1 MKRAAVGLCIALTA
15 ALVSGDLVPP
25 VFAAS
30 PGEIV
35 VAQAQQEK
43 RRGGIFRFL
52 FRNRRKESRPVVVEP
67 PREARPGAR
76 QQRQQAAKPRR
87 ERRKRPAAAAP
98 APEVA
103 AVEKAPD
110 AKRVLVLGDFMA
122 GALAKGLAEAYEQ
135 DAKVVVVDA
144 SNGSSGLVRD
154 DFYDW
159 PAELPALVEKEKPD
173 AILVLVGAN
182 DRQDA
187 GSVEFGSD
195 AWKVTYTLRVGAF
208 ADALKA
214 TGKPVLWAGL
224 APVRQN
230 AMSRDYSTFNGI
242 FRERLES
249 KGLPYV
255 DVWNGFTDEEGK
267 FVSSG
272 PDVTGQKAQLRVDD
286 GLNFTRSGQRKL
298 AYFVEKELNDI
309 LKGESPLLASTESA
323 EPTEPGEP
331 TPRIGPMVPIDALTL
346 GGDTLSTGAAASN
359 EPAAAA
365 DAIVERI
372 AGSAAAAPP
381 PARADNYVWP
391 PPPPPSAATSPAA
404 ATPVAGVRPAPA
416 LSR

>member
-35 VAQAQQEK
+35 VAQAQPEK

-52 FRNRRKESRPVVVEP
+52 FRNRRKEARPVAEP
-67 PREARPGAR
+67 PQQTRPAARP
-76 QQRQQAAKPRR
+76 QRQQAAKQRR
-87 ERRKRPAAAAP
+87 ERRKRPAAAA
-98 APEVA
+98 AQPEVA

-122 GALAKGLAEAYEQ
+122 GALAKGLTEAYEQ

-144 SNGSSGLVRD
+144 SNGSSGLVRN

-159 PAELPALVEKEKPD
+159 PAELPGLVEKEKPD

-187 GSVEFGSD
+187 GSVGFGSD

-242 FRERLES
+242 FREQLES
-249 KGLPYV
+249 KGLPYI

-272 PDVTGQKAQLRVDD
+272 PDVSGQKAQLRVDD

-309 LKGESPLLASTESA
+309 LKGEAPLLASAESA

-346 GGDTLSTGAAASN
+346 GGDTLSTGTAAAKGA
-359 EPAAAA
+359 EAAA

-381 PARADNYVWP
+381 AARADNYLWP
-391 PPPPPSAATSPAA
+391 PPPPPAATSPAA
-404 ATPVAGVRPAPA
+404 ATPVAGVRPAPT

>member
-1 MKRAAVGLCIALTA
+1 MLLTA
-15 ALVSGDLVPP
+15 ALVSEGLVPP
-25 VFAAS
+25 ALAAP

-35 VAQAQQEK
+35 VAQAQPEK

-52 FRNRRKESRPVVVEP
+52 FRNRRQEARPVIVAP
-67 PREARPGAR
+67 PREARPAAR

-98 APEVA
+98 APEVEV
-103 AVEKAPD
+103 VEKAPD
-110 AKRVLVLGDFMA
+110 AKRVLVVGDFMA
-122 GALAKGLAEAYEQ
+122 GALAKGLTEAYEQ
-135 DAKVVVVDA
+135 DANVVVTDA

-154 DFYDW
+154 DFYNW
-159 PAELPALVEKEKPD
+159 SAELPGLVETEKPD

-187 GSVEFGSD
+187 GSVDFGSD
-195 AWKVTYTLRVGAF
+195 AWKVTYMLRVGAF

-242 FRERLES
+242 FREQLES
-249 KGLPYV
+249 KGLPYI

-267 FVSSG
+267 FVASG
-272 PDVTGQKAQLRVDD
+272 PDVSGQKAQLRVDD

-309 LKGESPLLASTESA
+309 LKGEAPLLAAAESA
-323 EPTEPGEP
+323 EPVEPGEP

-346 GGDTLSTGAAASN
+346 GGETLSTDAAAK

-372 AGSAAAAPP
+372 AGGAAAAAPA
-381 PARADNYVWP
+381 ARADNYVWP
-391 PPPPPSAATSPAA
+391 PPPLPPPASAAPS
-404 ATPVAGVRPAPA
+404 ATPVAGVRPAPPA
-416 LSR
+416 QR